1 MKGITEAELLAV
13 VSGFVWPLFR
23 IGAMLI
29 AMPVFSMRAAP
40 ARTRLIVSLVVT
52 MIIWPVLPEMP
63 KIEMLSYEGF
73 MIVVQQIAIGLCTGF
88 ILQMVFATLVFAGQG
103 VAMSMGLGFAS
114 MVDPQ
119 TGVQVPV
126 IAQIYVMTSTLLFL
140 VMDGHL
146 LMIEMLV
153 ESFTTL
159 PVSVNGLERLDV
171 WSLLTWSSMIFSGGL
186 LMSLPLVA
194 GLLMVNVSF
203 GVATKAAPQLNIFAV
218 GFPVT
223 LMMGMLMVWLTLPN
237 VLSNFSGLLTNAYQ
251 LIGQLLRI

>member
-1 MKGITEAELLAV
+1 MNITEAELLAA
-13 VSGFVWPLFR
+13 VSGFIWPLFR
-23 IGAMLI
+23 IGAMLV

-52 MIIWPVLPEMP
+52 LVIWPVLPDMP
-63 KIEMLSYEGF
+63 TVEMLSFQGF
-73 MIVVQQIAIGLCTGF
+73 MVALQQIAIGLCTGF
-88 ILQMVFATLVFAGQG
+88 ILQIVFATLVFAGQG

-159 PVSVNGLERLDV
+159 PVSANGLVTLDL
-171 WSLLTWSSMIFSGGL
+171 WALLTWSSMIFSGGL
-186 LMSLPLVA
+186 LMALPLVA

-203 GVATKAAPQLNIFAV
+203 GVATRAAPQLNIFAV

-223 LMMGMLMVWLTLPN
+223 LMLGMLMLWLTLPN
-237 VLSNFSGLLTNAYQ
+237 VLNNFSGLLTSAYQ

>member
-1 MKGITEAELLAV
+1 MNITEAELLAA
-13 VSGFVWPLFR
+13 VSGFIWPLFR
-23 IGAMLI
+23 IGAMLV

-52 MIIWPVLPEMP
+52 LVIWPVLPDMP
-63 KIEMLSYEGF
+63 KIEMLSFQGV
-73 MIVVQQIAIGLCTGF
+73 MVALQQIAIGLCTGF
-88 ILQMVFATLVFAGQG
+88 ILQIVFATLVFAGQG

-126 IAQIYVMTSTLLFL
+126 IAQIYVMTATLLFL

-159 PVSVNGLERLDV
+159 PVSANGLVTLDL
-171 WSLLTWSSMIFSGGL
+171 WALLAWSSMIFSGGL
-186 LMSLPLVA
+186 LMALPLVA

-203 GVATKAAPQLNIFAV
+203 GVATRAAPQLNIFAV

-223 LMMGMLMVWLTLPN
+223 LMLGMLMLWLTLPN
-237 VLSNFSGLLTNAYQ
+237 ILNNFSGLLTSAYQ

>member
-1 MKGITEAELLAV
+1 MNITEAELLAA
-13 VSGFVWPLFR
+13 VSGFIWPLFR
-23 IGAMLI
+23 IGAMLV

-52 MIIWPVLPEMP
+52 LVIWPVLPDMP
-63 KIEMLSYEGF
+63 KIEMLSFQGF
-73 MIVVQQIAIGLCTGF
+73 MVALQQIAIGLCTGF
-88 ILQMVFATLVFAGQG
+88 ILQIVFATLVFAGQG

-126 IAQIYVMTSTLLFL
+126 IAQIYVMTATLLFL

-159 PVSVNGLERLDV
+159 PVSANGLVTLDL

-186 LMSLPLVA
+186 LMALPLVA

-203 GVATKAAPQLNIFAV
+203 GVATRAAPQLNIFAV

-223 LMMGMLMVWLTLPN
+223 LMLGMLMLWLTLPN
-237 VLSNFSGLLTNAYQ
+237 VLNNFSGLLTSAYQ

>member
-1 MKGITEAELLAV
+1 LNITEAELLTA
-13 VSGFVWPLFR
+13 VSGFIWPLFR
-23 IGAMLI
+23 IGAMLV

-52 MIIWPVLPEMP
+52 LVIWPVLPDMP
-63 KIEMLSYEGF
+63 KIEMLSFQGF
-73 MIVVQQIAIGLCTGF
+73 MVALQQIAIGLCTGF
-88 ILQMVFATLVFAGQG
+88 ILQIVFATLVFAGQG

-126 IAQIYVMTSTLLFL
+126 IAQIYVMTATLLFL

-159 PVSVNGLERLDV
+159 PVSANGLVTLDL

-186 LMSLPLVA
+186 LMALPLVA

-203 GVATKAAPQLNIFAV
+203 GVATRAAPQLNIFAV

-223 LMMGMLMVWLTLPN
+223 LMLGMLMLWLTLPN
-237 VLSNFSGLLTNAYQ
+237 VLNNFSGLLTSAYQ

>member
-1 MKGITEAELLAV
+1 MNITEAQLLAA

-40 ARTRLIVSLVVT
+40 ERTRLIVSLVVT
-52 MIIWPVLPEMP
+52 MVIWPVLPEMP
-63 KIEMLSYEGF
+63 KIDMLSSQGF
-73 MIVVQQIAIGLCTGF
+73 MVALQQIAIGLCTGF

-159 PVSVNGLERLDV
+159 PVSVNGLEILDL
-171 WSLLTWSSMIFSGGL
+171 WALLTWSSMIFSGGL
-186 LMSLPLVA
+186 LMTLPIVA

-203 GVATKAAPQLNIFAV
+203 GVATRAAPQLNIFAV

-223 LMMGMLMVWLTLPN
+223 LMLGMLMLWLTLPN
-237 VLSNFSGLLTNAYQ
+237 VLDKFSGLLTSAYE

>member
-1 MKGITEAELLAV
+1 MNISETELLAA
-13 VSGFVWPLFR
+13 VSGFIWPLFR
-23 IGAMLI
+23 IGAMLV

-52 MIIWPVLPEMP
+52 MVIWPMLPEMP
-63 KIEMLSYEGF
+63 KIEMLSFQGF
-73 MIVVQQIAIGLCTGF
+73 MVAIQQIAIGLCTGF

-114 MVDPQ
+114 MVDLQ
-119 TGVQVPV
+119 TGIQVPV
-126 IAQIYVMTSTLLFL
+126 IAQVYVMTATLLFL

-159 PVSVNGLERLDV
+159 PVTASGLESLDL

-186 LMSLPLVA
+186 LMTLPLVA

-203 GVATKAAPQLNIFAV
+203 GVATRAAPQLNIFAV

-223 LMMGMLMVWLTLPN
+223 LMLGMLMLWLTLPN
-237 VLSNFSGLLTNAYQ
+237 ILNTFSGLLTNTYA
-251 LIGQLLRI
+251 LIGQLLRL

>member
-1 MKGITEAELLAV
+1 MNITEAELLTA
-13 VSGFVWPLFR
+13 VSGFIWPLFR
-23 IGAMLI
+23 IGAMLV

-52 MIIWPVLPEMP
+52 LVIWPVLPDMP
-63 KIEMLSYEGF
+63 KIEMLSYQGF
-73 MIVVQQIAIGLCTGF
+73 MVALQQIAIGLCTGF
-88 ILQMVFATLVFAGQG
+88 ILQIVFATLVFAGQG

-126 IAQIYVMTSTLLFL
+126 IAQIYVMTATLLFL

-159 PVSVNGLERLDV
+159 PVSANGLVTLDL

-186 LMSLPLVA
+186 LMALPLVA

-203 GVATKAAPQLNIFAV
+203 GVATRAAPQLNIFAV

-223 LMMGMLMVWLTLPN
+223 LMLGMLMLWLTLPN
-237 VLSNFSGLLTNAYQ
+237 VLNNFSGLLTSAYQ